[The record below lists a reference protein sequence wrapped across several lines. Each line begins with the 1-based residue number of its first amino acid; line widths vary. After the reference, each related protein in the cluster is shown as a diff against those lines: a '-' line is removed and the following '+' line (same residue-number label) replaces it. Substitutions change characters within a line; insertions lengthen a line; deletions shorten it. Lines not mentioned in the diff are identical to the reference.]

1 MVENV
6 EKQNVDVD
14 VNPEEV
20 FCRKVGDALTAGV
33 NFVEAAFETIEVSI
47 KLFFYVSPHN
57 GKALFQITIYDL
69 FFFTVL
75 FSTCFRLDTL
85 VPIPV

>member
-1 MVENV
+1 MSNSQFVESRVSDDDEANLVENV

-47 KLFFYVSPHN
+47 KLFFYVSPIM
-57 GKALFQITIYDL
+57 GRL
-69 FFFTVL
+69 FF
-75 FSTCFRLDTL
+75 
-85 VPIPV
+85 

>member
-1 MVENV
+1 MESRVSDDDEANLVENV

-47 KLFFYVSPHN
+47 KLFFYVSP
-57 GKALFQITIYDL
+57 
-69 FFFTVL
+69 
-75 FSTCFRLDTL
+75 
-85 VPIPV
+85 PP